1 LFCLFVHR
9 YVNLIY
15 VPFVQVKTTAAKR
28 YVVRPP
34 QGYIEPG
41 QQAIIKLIIVQK
53 DAESLWQ
60 DRMDG
65 KARGEGELKCDD
77 KFLVQTTVVSAAFC
91 KAELADKDDKEII
104 APLQKL
110 YTTLAE
116 DDKKSGK
123 NSFKSSKR
131 VAKFAF
137 PEDPLICVRDHAC
150 TAIQDLGK
158 AIEALEKRF
167 CFFADWRC
175 WQFHFVFY
183 FNNVCL

>member
-1 LFCLFVHR
+1 M
-9 YVNLIY
+9 
-15 VPFVQVKTTAAKR
+15 
-28 YVVRPP
+28 
-34 QGYIEPG
+34 
-41 QQAIIKLIIVQK
+41 VQK
-53 DAESLWQ
+53 DAGSLWQ

-77 KFLVQTTVVSAAFC
+77 RFLIQTTVVSAAFC

-104 APLQKL
+104 ASLQKL

-137 PEDPLICVRDHAC
+137 QEEEEDHTC
-150 TAIQDLGK
+150 TAIQHLGK